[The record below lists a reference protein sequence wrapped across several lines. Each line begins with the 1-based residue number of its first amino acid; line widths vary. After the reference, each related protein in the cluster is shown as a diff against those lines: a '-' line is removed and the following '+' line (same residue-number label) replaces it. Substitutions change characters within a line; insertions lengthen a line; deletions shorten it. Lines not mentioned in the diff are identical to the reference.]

1 MNTPMQMYPP
11 VRQLRPLRPV
21 EPSLRAEA
29 RAHTARARAAKPP
42 RYRQALLT
50 WVAAYPIITVI
61 LAVLGPEIA
70 RWPLALRTLVISV
83 LMVGALT
90 WIIMPT
96 LTRAAGRWLRPA

>member
-11 VRQLRPLRPV
+11 VRQLRPLNPV
-21 EPSLRAEA
+21 EPWLRAEA
-29 RAHTARARAAKPP
+29 RAQAARTRSAKPP

-50 WVAAYPIITVI
+50 WVAAYPIITAI
-61 LAVLGPEIA
+61 LALLGPEIA

-90 WIIMPT
+90 WIIMPA
-96 LTRAAGRWLRPA
+96 LTRAVGRWLRPA

>member
-1 MNTPMQMYPP
+1 MNTHMQMYPP
-11 VRQLRPLRPV
+11 VRQLRPYDPV
-21 EPSLRAEA
+21 EPWVRAEA
-29 RAHTARARAAKPP
+29 REQATRGRAAKPP

-83 LMVGALT
+83 LMVAALT
-90 WIIMPT
+90 WLIMPT

>member
-11 VRQLRPLRPV
+11 VRQLRPSGPV
-21 EPSLRAEA
+21 EPWARAEA
-29 RAHTARARAAKPP
+29 RERAAQARAAKPP

-50 WVAAYPIITVI
+50 WVAAYPIITAI
-61 LAVLGPEIA
+61 LALLGPEIA
-70 RWPLALRTLVISV
+70 GWPLALRTLVISV

>member
-1 MNTPMQMYPP
+1 MNTHMQMYPP
-11 VRQLRPLRPV
+11 VRQLRPYDPV
-21 EPSLRAEA
+21 EPWVRAEA
-29 RAHTARARAAKPP
+29 RAQAARARSAKPP

-50 WVAAYPIITVI
+50 WVASYPIITVI

-83 LMVGALT
+83 LMVAALT
-90 WIIMPT
+90 WLIMPT

>member
-1 MNTPMQMYPP
+1 MNTQMQ
-11 VRQLRPLRPV
+11 
-21 EPSLRAEA
+21 S
-29 RAHTARARAAKPP
+29 AKPP

-50 WVAAYPIITVI
+50 WIAAYPIITLI
-61 LAVLGPEIA
+61 LALLGPEIA

-96 LTRAAGRWLRPA
+96 LTRAAGSWLRSA